1 MDKQILINTFL
12 EMYLVYIYFVLL
24 LKNNIE
30 LIPEEKKIKY
40 LIKTIISS

>member
-40 LIKTIISS
+40 LVKTIISS